1 MDYDDWRAA
10 HGVAE
15 PSEYKQTKDR
25 TAKTQKRYL
34 WIRPNSAESPMLL
47 IDDPVELYRGSIFDE
62 SVDKLYELGPEVKL
76 EVSVDVILAQPVFR
90 EGARGA
96 RTPLDPDLRP
106 GADKYI
112 GRSYG
117 NPKPVDWTE

>member
-25 TAKTQKRYL
+25 TVKTQKRYL

-47 IDDPVELYRGSIFDE
+47 IDDPVELWRGGRFDE

-76 EVSVDVILAQPVFR
+76 EVNIKVILAQPVFR
-90 EGARGA
+90 EGASGY
-96 RTPLDPDLRP
+96 RTPFENRD
-106 GADKYI
+106 
-112 GRSYG
+112 
-117 NPKPVDWTE
+117 